1 MKIKK
6 AKGTNKCVMKRKH
19 KIQNYKS
26 CLGATQLENKTNYL
40 EKNEIDTYS
49 IKKIIMN
56 SKEAVN

>member
-6 AKGTNKCVMKRKH
+6 AKGANKCVMKRKH
-19 KIQNYKS
+19 KIRNCKS
-26 CLGATQLENKTNYL
+26 CLGATQVENKTNYL

-56 SKEAVN
+56 S